1 MSERATATGEIEPAS
16 VTTLIKQLPDLVNN
30 DTELLR
36 RGRFLTTD
44 LMIEVGAEPY
54 HLSIEHGRIVS
65 FKHGPLIMK
74 SWSFAIRG
82 SEKAWLTF
90 WRPIPP
96 PNFHDIFALA
106 KLGEFRI
113 EGDFT
118 PLITN
123 LLYFKALFSA
133 PRALHAK
140 ALATSGLG

>member
-1 MSERATATGEIEPAS
+1 VSESARVTGEAQRPS
-16 VTTLIKQLPDLVNN
+16 VQTLIKQLPNLVNN
-30 DTELLR
+30 DTKLLR

-65 FKHGPLIMK
+65 VTQGPMIMK

-90 WRPIPP
+90 WQPVPP
-96 PNFHDIFALA
+96 PNFHDIFALT
-106 KLGEFRI
+106 KSGEFQI
-113 EGDFT
+113 DGDFT

-133 PRALHAK
+133 PRALHVR
-140 ALATSGLG
+140 AL